1 MGRTTRWLRNLF
13 GGKKV
18 NTATEVTSDRREKK
32 RWNFKSPRDSYE
44 PAQASVSWLRSFY
57 AETEKEQNKQA
68 IALVAATAAAADAAV
83 AAAQAAVAV
92 VQLTSHSRSSKLGDF
107 YEWLAAIKI
116 QRVFRGYLAKK
127 ALRALKALVKLQAL
141 VRGYLVR
148 KQTAATFHCMQ
159 ALIKAQETIRAQ
171 RSRALLSSERKFY
184 QEEIPR
190 TTLETSSFH
199 RRKLSTSL
207 EDVNCTSDGSPQVV
221 QIDLLRPKSRSSQR
235 TSYCPTDN
243 YDEISPN
250 SVSSLP
256 NIGRISIPDCQFSSE
271 KCRHSS
277 TAHST
282 PRCLAPSTPTRSVCG
297 MIDGGFHRR
306 FINSINRPNYMNN
319 TQCFE
324 AKMRSQSTPKQRP
337 DLMGSCKRLPLSEL
351 VIEQSRASLSSIR
364 MGKDE
369 EELSVKRVVV
379 GRLDRSLD
387 LSRDEERDFN
397 LQMKW

>member
-1 MGRTTRWLRNLF
+1 MGRATRWLRNLF

-18 NTATEVTSDRREKK
+18 NTAIEDTSARREKK

-44 PAQASVSWLRSFY
+44 AAQASVSWLRSFY

-68 IALVAATAAAADAAV
+68 IAVVAATAAAADAAV

-92 VQLTSHSRSSKLGDF
+92 VQLTSHSRSSKLGGF
-107 YEWLAAIKI
+107 HEWLAAIKI

-127 ALRALKALVKLQAL
+127 ALRALKALVKLQAV

-148 KQTAATFHCMQ
+148 KQTAATFHSMQ

-171 RSRALLSSERKFY
+171 KCRALLSSERKFY
-184 QEEIPR
+184 QEKNPR

-199 RRKLSTSL
+199 RRKQSTSL
-207 EDVNCTSDGSPQVV
+207 YDVNCTSDGSPQVV
-221 QIDLLRPKSRSSQR
+221 QIDLFRPKSRSSGR
-235 TSYCPTDN
+235 TSYHPTDN
-243 YDEISPN
+243 NDEISPS

-256 NIGRISIPDCQFSSE
+256 KIGRISIPDCQLSFE

-282 PRCLAPSTPTRSVCG
+282 PRCIAPSTPTRSVCG
-297 MIDGGFHRR
+297 MIDGGFH
-306 FINSINRPNYMNN
+306 RPNYMNN

-337 DLMGSCKRLPLSEL
+337 DLMGSSNRLPLSEL
-351 VIEQSRASLSSIR
+351 VIEQARASLSSIR

-369 EELSVKRVVV
+369 ELSIKRVVV
-379 GRLDRSLD
+379 GRLDRSLLD
-387 LSRDEERDFN
+387 LSRDRERDFH
-397 LQMKW
+397 LQKK